1 MSNRDFGGL
10 VRRSRERLGLS
21 QTRLGELVG
30 RAASTI
36 RAWERG
42 QSVPTDPTAVSSLA
56 AVLGLDEPE
65 LFELAGL
72 DPPLII
78 EDHPTIEQSLREIA
92 PRPVSPDPSPPP
104 VQESLLDGEPGS
116 RAPTAEM
123 PMALEDG
130 RLPAREPE
138 RALETDPEPLP
149 SLDALLASLEAPPPV
164 PPVAPV
170 VAPPPIPNPAPPSG
184 AEVAPVLDDASIAPT
199 AIPVLASSP
208 GTVADPEVRR
218 RDLRTGQAPTPRA
231 APVLDRLR
239 DLTVRWRNRPRR
251 TRPPA
256 PVGIASAPSYI
267 EVPEQRVVYLRRRV
281 YTAVAVFIALA
292 LAVWS
297 YGAAKTALT
306 ETLDL
311 LLSGF

>member
-21 QTRLGELVG
+21 QARLGELVG

-42 QSVPTDPTAVSSLA
+42 QTVPTDPTAVSTLA

-72 DPPLII
+72 DPPLVI

-92 PRPVSPDPSPPP
+92 PREVVDDPSPPP
-104 VQESLLDGEPGS
+104 VQESLLDGASGS
-116 RAPTAEM
+116 ESPAAKTPIAP
-123 PMALEDG
+123 EDG
-130 RLPAREPE
+130 GLPGGEPDP
-138 RALETDPEPLP
+138 APETEPEPLP

-164 PPVAPV
+164 LTMPPV
-170 VAPPPIPNPAPPSG
+170 VAPSPIPDPAPPVG
-184 AEVAPVLDDASIAPT
+184 ADVAPVADDLSNAPT
-199 AIPVLASSP
+199 AGVVSSTA
-208 GTVADPEVRR
+208 TVAETGVRR
-218 RDLRTGQAPTPRA
+218 RDLRTGQTPTPRA
-231 APVLDRLR
+231 APVLDRIR

-251 TRPPA
+251 TRSPA

-281 YTAVAVFIALA
+281 YTAVAVFIALL

-297 YGAAKTALT
+297 YGAAKTALA

>member
-42 QSVPTDPTAVSSLA
+42 QAVPTDPTAVSSLA

-65 LFELAGL
+65 LFALAGL
-72 DPPLII
+72 DPPLLI

-92 PRPVSPDPSPPP
+92 PRVAPPAATPPP
-104 VQESLLDGEPGS
+104 VQESLLDGESGS
-116 RAPTAEM
+116 EPLHSEM
-123 PMALEDG
+123 PKAEDG
-130 RLPAREPE
+130 RPSAGEVV
-138 RALETDPEPLP
+138 RALEFDPEPLP

-164 PPVAPV
+164 PAAAAPSLV
-170 VAPPPIPNPAPPSG
+170 SGTAPPSG
-184 AEVAPVLDDASIAPT
+184 VDVTPAFDNVGNASTVVPGLVPSAGPAAE
-199 AIPVLASSP
+199 
-208 GTVADPEVRR
+208 PEMRR
-218 RDLRTGQAPTPRA
+218 RDLRTAQAPTATPS
-231 APVLDRLR
+231 VLDRFR
-239 DLTVRWRNRPRR
+239 DLTVRWRSRPRPK
-251 TRPPA
+251 RPPA
-256 PVGIASAPSYI
+256 PVGIASAPSYV

-281 YTAVAVFIALA
+281 YTAVAVFIALL

-306 ETLDL
+306 ETLDQ